1 MDKGRGDS
9 PQFRDPRFDVRVI
22 RIVPSLLQPRIEN
35 PKIWLRIA
43 AGRRAPLPVSIVDRG
58 IVVHKLLRKVAFS
71 PAPVDVPILREE
83 RCDNHADPIV
93 KNPVAFSSRIPA
105 STIGNPVL
113 PAHHA
118 LNLAGSVSHTI
129 ALYCG

>member
-9 PQFRDPRFDVRVI
+9 PQFRDPRFDVRAM

-58 IVVHKLLRKVAFS
+58 IVVHKLLRKVAPPQRQSMCRSFVRKD
-71 PAPVDVPILREE
+71 ATIILTRLS
-83 RCDNHADPIV
+83 

-105 STIGNPVL
+105 STIGNPVF

-118 LNLAGSVSHTI
+118 LNFAGSVSHTI
-129 ALYCG
+129 